1 VRFRPANQADIP
13 AMMELDQR
21 SPSAAHWSQQQYESI
36 FSSFDSQ
43 LFERFVLVAEDTTE
57 TQRERASSGP
67 HRMLAFMVAQRVDED
82 WELENIVVAENSRRR
97 GLAIRL
103 LSELVDHAGANQG
116 RSIFLEVRESNQA
129 ARALYRKVGF
139 VETGTRKSYYSNPSE
154 NAILYQLSLSHNEI
168 AP

>member
-1 VRFRPANQADIP
+1 MI
-13 AMMELDQR
+13 ELDHQ
-21 SPSAAHWSQQQYESI
+21 SPSAAHWSRQQYESI
-36 FSSFDSQ
+36 FANSDPQ
-43 LFERFVLVAEDTTE
+43 LSERFALVAEDTFE
-57 TQRERASSGP
+57 TQHAMAARGP
-67 HRMLAFMVAQRVDED
+67 HPIVAFVAAQRVDTE

-97 GLAIRL
+97 GLAISL
-103 LSELVDHAGANQG
+103 LGELVDHVRANQG
-116 RSIFLEVRESNQA
+116 RSIFLEVREANRA